1 MKKDICYLNIE
12 NEVENTLQDTN
23 DLLRLK
29 IDYMTKLSFLVYVQ
43 MLPKYLSKESLLKDV
58 WCLTP
63 ANVNQVFC
71 NPCFVIFYTL
81 AHEYDHQKLAYIHR
95 SLKGFISFYYQ
106 INLTEGYGGCT
117 VLGGTSPIVF

>member
-1 MKKDICYLNIE
+1 
-12 NEVENTLQDTN
+12 
-23 DLLRLK
+23 
-29 IDYMTKLSFLVYVQ
+29 MTKLSFLVYVQ

-81 AHEYDHQKLAYIHR
+81 VHEYDHQKLAYIHR

-117 VLGGTSPIVF
+117 ILGGTSPIVF